1 MPHGICI
8 VDAGGVIT
16 DVNAAFVS
24 MTGFAQDTLVGS
36 GLPFP
41 HWPDEHRDACAASL
55 RDALAG
61 RITEA
66 ELVLRRR
73 DGSRFP
79 ALLTM
84 SVLAEDGGASEGI
97 VAVLRETS
105 RETDEHAL
113 LQEAHRVARLVSW
126 EYDPGSGLVELSR
139 ELTDMEG
146 GHVPRVTTLDRAL
159 ELLTNTDAQALR
171 EWLARVGGGG
181 DGSTILESELV
192 QPERNL
198 DWALPVPSPRWVET
212 RMRAIRD
219 PSGALT
225 GGVHGTTQD
234 ITARKLA
241 DLAGRGSEQRLRETQ
256 RIGEVG
262 SFEIDCRT
270 RMVTWSPQLY
280 RLFDVHAGICSG
292 ELDFLLGLIPAQDAS
307 ALARLADAVTVD
319 GRPRELE
326 HRYLR
331 AGTMRYAETR
341 LEPLGTGPAR
351 GVRGTLRDVTARRL
365 AEDEAHLR
373 GQLLDTVDAAVIATD
388 LDAIVTHWSRG
399 AERLYGWARSETV
412 GRPLRRLTVDAGG
425 RDDGRRLVECLIA
438 SGPAVARHQLAR
450 KDGARFQGLVR
461 TSLLT
466 DTSGAPAGVIAVV
479 VGLDG
484 TAGDVRGNR
493 RPIV

>member
-8 VDAGGVIT
+8 IDAAGVIT

-113 LQEAHRVARLVSW
+113 LQEAHRVARIVSW
-126 EYDPGSGLVELSR
+126 EYDPDSGTVALSR
-139 ELTDMEG
+139 ELTDVEG
-146 GHVPRVTTLDRAL
+146 SHVPRLTTLDRAL
-159 ELLTNTDAQALR
+159 ELLTRPDAQALR
-171 EWLARVGGGG
+171 ERLARVGDG
-181 DGSTILESELV
+181 DGSRIVESELA

-292 ELDFLLGLIPAQDAS
+292 DLDFLLGLIPAQDAS

-365 AEDEAHLR
+365 AENEVHLR
-373 GQLLDTVDAAVIATD
+373 GQLLDTVDAAGIATD
-388 LDAIVTHWSRG
+388 LHAIVTHWSRG
-399 AERLYGWARSETV
+399 AERLYGWARAETV
-412 GRPLRRLTVDAGG
+412 GRPLRPLTVDAGG
-425 RDDGRRLVECLIA
+425 HDQGRRLIERVIA
-438 SGPAVARHQLAR
+438 SGPADARQPLAR
-450 KDGARFQGLVR
+450 RDGARFQGLVR

-466 DTSGAPAGVIAVV
+466 DATGAPAGVIAVAV
-479 VGLDG
+479 DLDG
-484 TAGDVRGNR
+484 DCTR
-493 RPIV
+493 RSIV